1 MHTIWATHAHTR
13 TYTHIHTH
21 THTHRSTHSGSDLN
35 LVRSRR
41 SFKLYDRCCDW
52 LKVKRFPTRADQY
65 EAVLCCTVGAVLL
78 IVMHASKSSYMLN
91 FANIPV
97 NV

>member
-1 MHTIWATHAHTR
+1 MGHTHTHAHTR
-13 TYTHIHTH
+13 TYTHTH
-21 THTHRSTHSGSDLN
+21 THRHRSTHSGSDLN

-65 EAVLCCTVGAVLL
+65 EAVLCCTVWRC
-78 IVMHASKSSYMLN
+78 
-91 FANIPV
+91 FV
-97 NV
+97 NYYACVQIELYVEFR